1 MSDAPEQAGPE
12 AAGPAAARAEPPW
25 LRPLSDYGPIAVFFA
40 AYVLSDLLWAT
51 GALMAATAVAL
62 ALSLAIA
69 RRVPLMPL
77 ITAGVVGVFGGLT
90 LALQDETFIKM
101 KPTIVQVLFA
111 AILLGGLAAER
122 PLLKPLMGA
131 AWSMDDQGWRKLTL
145 RFALF
150 FLAMAALNEIVWRT
164 QSTDVWVSFKVFGI
178 LGLTFLF
185 AVAQTPLMRRHHVAP
200 EEAPDEAPE
209 NAGGQGSTAPGED

>member
-1 MSDAPEQAGPE
+1 MKDEPKEAGPE
-12 AAGPAAARAEPPW
+12 AARAEPPW
-25 LRPLSDYGPIAVFFA
+25 LRPATDYGPIAVFFI
-40 AYVLSDLLWAT
+40 AYVVADLLWAT

-77 ITAGVVGVFGGLT
+77 ITAGVVAVFGGLT

-111 AILLGGLAAER
+111 AILLGGLAFGR

-131 AWSMDDQGWRKLTL
+131 AWAMDERGWHKLTL

-150 FLAMAALNEIVWRT
+150 FLAMAGLNELVWRT

-178 LGLTFLF
+178 LGLTLVF
-185 AVAQTPLMRRHHVAP
+185 AVAQTPLMRRHHLESGA
-200 EEAPDEAPE
+200 
-209 NAGGQGSTAPGED
+209 AGSCEPASPGED